1 MVRLAENT
9 RWHTLDV
16 ETVAR
21 KLGTSLTEGLTPA
34 EAEARHRQY
43 GTNRLPEAR
52 GVPPWL
58 IFIRQFKSV
67 IVLLLLAATG
77 VSMALGD
84 FAEAAAIAAVII
96 LNALFGFAIELRAE
110 RAVAALKRIITRTA
124 KVIRGGR
131 LIEIPATSVVPG
143 DLLVLQEGDRVAADA
158 RLVDADSLATIEA
171 ALTGESQQVEK
182 DTRPLADGR
191 LPLGDRTNMVY
202 AGTSVA
208 RGSGLAVVTATGR
221 ATEVGHIAGL
231 LERTKE
237 EKTPLEKRLGM
248 LGNRLVFVALVI
260 AAVVTLA
267 GWLTG
272 HPFLEILTTGIALA
286 VAAVPEG
293 LPAVATITLAIGV
306 RRMAR
311 QNAIVRRLPAVETL
325 GSTTVICTD
334 KTGTLTENRMTLMA
348 VWVDGED
355 IELGEWWWV
364 KPLKPALRE
373 LLEAGV
379 FASRAGLQKDGE
391 GNWDV
396 VGDATEG
403 ALVLAGMRAGFTREQ
418 AEEQGYMHLE
428 EIPFSS
434 ETRRMAMYY
443 RLPDGQTAV
452 FAKGAPPVIL
462 DASRRWRRNGELAV
476 LDEPVRRAVLEAAE
490 NFAARGLRILAV
502 AYKPVRAVEEE
513 AFADLIF
520 LGLVAVADP
529 PRAEVPAAIAE
540 ARSAG
545 VRTVMITG
553 DHPATARAIAE
564 QIGLA
569 EPGAE
574 VVTGSELAAL
584 ERADVVARVGRAS
597 VFARVSPKQ
606 KLDIV
611 EAFKERNEIVAM
623 TGDGVND
630 APALKRADIGIA
642 MGREGT
648 AVARET
654 ADIILADDNFATIVR
669 AVRQGRV
676 IFDNIQKFIYYL
688 FSCNLSEII
697 LIFLAIILGLPVPLL
712 VLQILWL
719 NLVTDVFPALA
730 LGWEPPEGNVMR
742 RPPRDPAR
750 GLLTSRLQ
758 LGILVEGMLLAAGP
772 LAAYVYA
779 LSAWGGTGVA
789 RTVVFLSLSFSQLFH
804 VLNVRRFDRFGVDRT
819 LLENRQLI
827 GAFFL
832 TMSLQLFAVY
842 LPGLTAVLRTV
853 PLGGAEWL
861 LVALAAA
868 GPVALIQIV
877 RRRIRYA

>member
-1 MVRLAENT
+1 
-9 RWHTLDV
+9 
-16 ETVAR
+16 
-21 KLGTSLTEGLTPA
+21 
-34 EAEARHRQY
+34 
-43 GTNRLPEAR
+43 
-52 GVPPWL
+52 
-58 IFIRQFKSV
+58 
-67 IVLLLLAATG
+67 
-77 VSMALGD
+77 
-84 FAEAAAIAAVII
+84 
-96 LNALFGFAIELRAE
+96 
-110 RAVAALKRIITRTA
+110 
-124 KVIRGGR
+124 
-131 LIEIPATSVVPG
+131 
-143 DLLVLQEGDRVAADA
+143 
-158 RLVDADSLATIEA
+158 
-171 ALTGESQQVEK
+171 
-182 DTRPLADGR
+182 
-191 LPLGDRTNMVY
+191 
-202 AGTSVA
+202 
-208 RGSGLAVVTATGR
+208 
-221 ATEVGHIAGL
+221 
-231 LERTKE
+231 
-237 EKTPLEKRLGM
+237 
-248 LGNRLVFVALVI
+248 
-260 AAVVTLA
+260 
-267 GWLTG
+267 
-272 HPFLEILTTGIALA
+272 
-286 VAAVPEG
+286 
-293 LPAVATITLAIGV
+293 
-306 RRMAR
+306 
-311 QNAIVRRLPAVETL
+311 
-325 GSTTVICTD
+325 
-334 KTGTLTENRMTLMA
+334 
-348 VWVDGED
+348 
-355 IELGEWWWV
+355 
-364 KPLKPALRE
+364 
-373 LLEAGV
+373 
-379 FASRAGLQKDGE
+379 
-391 GNWDV
+391 
-396 VGDATEG
+396 
-403 ALVLAGMRAGFTREQ
+403 
-418 AEEQGYMHLE
+418 
-428 EIPFSS
+428 
-434 ETRRMAMYY
+434 MAMYY

-452 FAKGAPPVIL
+452 LAKGAPPVIL
-462 DASRRWRRNGELAV
+462 DASRRWRRNGELAL

-574 VVTGSELAAL
+574 VVTGSKLAAL
-584 ERADVVARVGRAS
+584 EHADLVARVVRAS

-750 GLLTSRLQ
+750 GLLTGRLQ
-758 LGILVEGMLLAAGP
+758 LGILVEGLLLAARP

-804 VLNVRRFDRFGVDRT
+804 VLNVRRFDRFGIDRT

-853 PLGGAEWL
+853 PPGRAEWL